1 MKNKTLIQA
10 VLFLIGLIIC
20 WAIETQELIDSSLTM
35 VIQYIG
41 IYTIFVL
48 GINLVNG
55 YLGIFS
61 LAHAGI
67 MAIGGYVSSLCS
79 MYFFKESWMFPFSLL
94 VGGGTA
100 CLAGMILAIPS
111 FKVKGDYLA
120 IITLGF
126 SLIIKSALQN
136 IEFVGAARGLRPIPG
151 YTDLIDVYVCVILA
165 ILAVK
170 AFINSKYGRSLLAIR
185 EDQVASELVSVD
197 VRKNKFVAFSF
208 SSFLIGISGALLC
221 HLLSYTNPNAFGYT
235 TIVDGLIMVYL
246 GGIASISGSIIGATA
261 WQILVQSLR
270 SIGTWRWVGGGFILV
285 LVMIFLPR
293 GICGNKEITISGIRN
308 LIVKITAWIKS
319 KGTRGKESNYGQ

>member
-1 MKNKTLIQA
+1 MKNKTIVHVA
-10 VLFLIGLIIC
+10 LFFVGLIIC
-20 WAIETQELIDSSLTM
+20 WAIEELGIIDSSLTLM
-35 VIQYIG
+35 IQYIG

-79 MYFFKESWMFPFSLL
+79 MYLFKESWMFPMSLL
-94 VGGGTA
+94 VGGGAA
-100 CLAGMILAIPS
+100 CLAGMILALPS

-126 SLIIKSALQN
+126 SLIIKSVLQN
-136 IEFVGAARGLRPIPG
+136 LEFVGGARGLRPIPK
-151 YTDLIDVYVCVILA
+151 YTDLVVVYICVILA

-170 AFINSKYGRSLLAIR
+170 AFVDSKYGRSLLAIR
-185 EDQVASELVSVD
+185 KDQVASELVSVD
-197 VRKNKFVAFSF
+197 VRRNKFVVFSF
-208 SSFLIGISGALLC
+208 SSFLIGISGGLLC

-235 TIVDGLIMVYL
+235 TIVDGLVMVYM

-270 SIGTWRWVGGGFILV
+270 SIGTWRWIGGGFILV
-285 LVMIFLPR
+285 LVMIFLPN
-293 GICGNKEITISGIRN
+293 GICGNREITIRGIKEFF
-308 LIVKITAWIKS
+308 LKITAKIKR
-319 KGTRGKESNYGQ
+319 KGENL

>member
-1 MKNKTLIQA
+1 MKNKTMVHVVI
-10 VLFLIGLIIC
+10 FLIGLMIC
-20 WAIETQELIDSSLTM
+20 WAIENLGIIDSSLTLM
-35 VIQYIG
+35 IQYIG

-79 MYFFKESWMFPFSLL
+79 MYLFKESWMFPMSLL
-94 VGGGTA
+94 AGGGAA
-100 CLAGMILAIPS
+100 CLAGMILALPS

-126 SLIIKSALQN
+126 SLIVKSVLQN
-136 IEFVGAARGLRPIPG
+136 IEFVGGARGLRPIPK
-151 YTDLIDVYVCVILA
+151 YTDLVVVYICVILA

-170 AFINSKYGRSLLAIR
+170 AFVDSKYGRSLLAIR
-185 EDQVASELVSVD
+185 KDQVASELVSVD
-197 VRKNKFVAFSF
+197 VRRNKFVVFSF
-208 SSFLIGISGALLC
+208 SSFLIGISGGLLC

-235 TIVDGLIMVYL
+235 TIVDGLVMVYM

-270 SIGTWRWVGGGFILV
+270 SIGTWRWIGGGLILV
-285 LVMIFLPR
+285 MVMIFLPK
-293 GICGNKEITISGIRN
+293 GICGNKEITISGIKEFF
-308 LIVKITAWIKS
+308 LKITARIKR
-319 KGTRGKESNYGQ
+319 KGEEL